1 VTTRWLAGI
10 GLAMWIAL
18 GLLLTLQ
25 PVQPAPGQVVNDNFI
40 PFRTFAIYL
49 ANGDSPFWVRQ
60 FVGNLFL
67 LLPVGLLG
75 PMVVPAL
82 NGWLRVFVVAF
93 AMSLAIEV
101 AQLGIPNRSADVD
114 DVMLNVAGAML
125 GYAIFGLLRLGS
137 RRPSPIA
144 DGR

>member
-1 VTTRWLAGI
+1 MRWMAGI
-10 GLAMWIAL
+10 VLALWIAM

-25 PVQPAPGQVVNDNFI
+25 PVHPAPGQVVSDNGI
-40 PFRTFAIYL
+40 PFRTIAIYL
-49 ANGDSPFWVRQ
+49 ANGESPFWVRQ
-60 FVGNLFL
+60 FAGNLFL

-82 NGWLRVFVVAF
+82 NGWLRLFTVAL

-101 AQLGIPNRSADVD
+101 AQLWIPNRSADVD
-114 DVMLNVAGAML
+114 DVMLNVAGGML
-125 GYAIFGLLRLGS
+125 GYAIFTLFRLGS
-137 RRPSPIA
+137 RRPSPVA

>member
-1 VTTRWLAGI
+1 VTTRWIAGI
-10 GLAMWIAL
+10 VLALWIAM

-25 PVQPAPGQVVNDNFI
+25 PVHPASGQVVTDNFV

-49 ANGDSPFWVRQ
+49 ANSDSPFWVRQ

-82 NGWLRVFVVAF
+82 NGWLRVFAVAF
-93 AMSLAIEV
+93 AISLAIEV
-101 AQLGIPNRSADVD
+101 AQLWIPNRSADVD

-125 GYAIFGLLRLGS
+125 GYAIFSLLRLGS
-137 RRPSPIA
+137 HRPSPVA
-144 DGR
+144 NGR

>member
-1 VTTRWLAGI
+1 MTTRWIAGLVLA
-10 GLAMWIAL
+10 LWIAI

-25 PVQPAPGQVVNDNFI
+25 PVEPAPGQIVSDNAI
-40 PFRTFAIYL
+40 PLRTIAIYL

-75 PMVVPAL
+75 PIVVPAM
-82 NGWLRVFVVAF
+82 NGWLRVLVVALVI
-93 AMSLAIEV
+93 SLAIEV
-101 AQLGIPNRSADVD
+101 AQLWVPNRSADVD

-125 GYAIFGLLRLGS
+125 GFAIFSLLRLGS

-144 DGR
+144 DGH

>member
-82 NGWLRVFVVAF
+82 NGWLRVFIVAF

-125 GYAIFGLLRLGS
+125 GFAIFSLLRLGS

>member
-1 VTTRWLAGI
+1 
-10 GLAMWIAL
+10 
-18 GLLLTLQ
+18 
-25 PVQPAPGQVVNDNFI
+25 
-40 PFRTFAIYL
+40 
-49 ANGDSPFWVRQ
+49 VRQ